1 MRKVLKFAES
11 GFDLAAQL
19 FFLGSM
25 EQERSSPKPADVCK
39 VCSYD
44 LTSTSQQGWMKG
56 CTYVLYIFLR
66 LFEVSLDPER
76 CFTHMSYS

>member
-19 FFLGSM
+19 FFLGTM
-25 EQERSSPKPADVCK
+25 EQERTSPKPADVCK

-44 LTSTSQQGWMKG
+44 LTSTSQ
-56 CTYVLYIFLR
+56 
-66 LFEVSLDPER
+66 
-76 CFTHMSYS
+76 